1 MRQPFS
7 FLHRQCHSFGG
18 FSLLYRHTALSIIDF
33 PDNNFVK
40 KTFQTSPDSHHN
52 QILCKA
58 NDEKKAAPTE
68 ARQVS
73 TGRTFKKKVR
83 DIVQLKFYLYFR
95 RELSNMAKE
104 KIIIEYDLN
113 NATPNSIWGFIS
125 SANGLADWFAD
136 KVVCDSRTY
145 TFYWGNT
152 QQAARKTGSLNGV
165 FIRFKWLDE
174 EDSKAYFEFRINID
188 ELTNNVTLAITDFAE
203 PDEKEECIDL
213 WNEQVATLKRR
224 LGS

>member
-1 MRQPFS
+1 
-7 FLHRQCHSFGG
+7 
-18 FSLLYRHTALSIIDF
+18 
-33 PDNNFVK
+33 
-40 KTFQTSPDSHHN
+40 
-52 QILCKA
+52 
-58 NDEKKAAPTE
+58 
-68 ARQVS
+68 
-73 TGRTFKKKVR
+73 
-83 DIVQLKFYLYFR
+83 
-95 RELSNMAKE
+95 MAKE

-165 FIRFKWLDE
+165 FIRIKWLDE

>member
-1 MRQPFS
+1 
-7 FLHRQCHSFGG
+7 
-18 FSLLYRHTALSIIDF
+18 
-33 PDNNFVK
+33 
-40 KTFQTSPDSHHN
+40 
-52 QILCKA
+52 
-58 NDEKKAAPTE
+58 
-68 ARQVS
+68 
-73 TGRTFKKKVR
+73 
-83 DIVQLKFYLYFR
+83 
-95 RELSNMAKE
+95 MAKE

-136 KVVCDSRTY
+136 KDVCDSRTY